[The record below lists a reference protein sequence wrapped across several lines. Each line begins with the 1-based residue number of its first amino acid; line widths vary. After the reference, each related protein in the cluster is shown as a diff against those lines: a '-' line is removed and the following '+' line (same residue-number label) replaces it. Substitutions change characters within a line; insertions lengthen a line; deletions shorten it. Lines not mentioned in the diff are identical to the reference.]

1 MLIHEWT
8 RYRDR
13 PARREEEPVEAEGS
27 PVEPA
32 EVAGPPEMAT
42 VEAAEPEEATPEPA
56 TEPQAPASGTAS
68 RPTPTLP
75 ARPAT
80 PPVRLAASDFQSRR
94 LQTLLARQQR
104 LPLEVGEGKSRRAS
118 RQPAE
123 SREEMIERLLDPVL
137 TIHEAAALLGVCT
150 TSIRRYTNR
159 GVLKCFRTPGN
170 QRRFR
175 LSDVLDFMEQQQER
189 LE

>member
-8 RYRDR
+8 RYRDK
-13 PARREEEPVEAEGS
+13 PGRREEEQVEAEGAR
-27 PVEPA
+27 A
-32 EVAGPPEMAT
+32 EAE
-42 VEAAEPEEATPEPA
+42 EAAEPTQMVAVETAEPQAATPE
-56 TEPQAPASGTAS
+56 TVGEPQAPMPETTAPS
-68 RPTPTLP
+68 APAPP

-80 PPVRLAASDFQSRR
+80 PPARLAASDFQSRR

-104 LPLEVGEGKSRRAS
+104 LPLEVSEAKSRRTS

-123 SREEMIERLLDPVL
+123 SREEMIQRLLDPVL

-175 LSDVLDFMEQQQER
+175 LSDVLDFMEQQQET